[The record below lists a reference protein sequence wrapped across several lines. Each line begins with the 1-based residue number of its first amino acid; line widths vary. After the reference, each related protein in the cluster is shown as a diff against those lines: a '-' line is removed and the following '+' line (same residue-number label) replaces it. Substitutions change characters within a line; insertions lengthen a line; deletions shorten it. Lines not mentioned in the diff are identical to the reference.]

1 MTQHRRAQMGAVA
14 PVVRHRYG
22 ISVPEGAEILT
33 LHGGLPVEYLCPGDR
48 VITRDG
54 ARNLAGVRA
63 AVLRD
68 AVLARVALGSLGH
81 DRPDAALHLSPDQPL
96 LIRDWRAKALFG
108 VRMAMVPASRLAD
121 GSFIRLE
128 RLAQQRI
135 YHLHFAN
142 PVVIYAGGLEL
153 GCLTER
159 VPA

>member
-1 MTQHRRAQMGAVA
+1 
-14 PVVRHRYG
+14 
-22 ISVPEGAEILT
+22 
-33 LHGGLPVEYLCPGDR
+33 
-48 VITRDG
+48 
-54 ARNLAGVRA
+54 
-63 AVLRD
+63 
-68 AVLARVALGSLGH
+68 
-81 DRPDAALHLSPDQPL
+81 

-128 RLAQQRI
+128 HLAQQRM